1 MAEHGKPGVLWWFT
15 GVMLLFLAAAGG
27 GALSGAATALGALAG
42 AGEALLAWVAVGTLL
57 AGFALALAVGLGD
70 LARLARRGATALP
83 LRWVPGSFLA
93 LLVAAPF
100 WNLCVVHVQERLTGS
115 DSVRVGFDNV
125 EYGLV
130 LTVIPLAVG
139 VPLLLARLRR
149 RSHPDPA
156 AAQV

>member
-1 MAEHGKPGVLWWFT
+1 V
-15 GVMLLFLAAAGG
+15 
-27 GALSGAATALGALAG
+27 
-42 AGEALLAWVAVGTLL
+42 
-57 AGFALALAVGLGD
+57 VGLGD

-115 DSVRVGFDNV
+115 DSVRVTFDNV

-130 LTVIPLAVG
+130 VSSAVPLALG